1 MGKMMSL
8 LEKYKIIEREDTND
22 DKALSS
28 SEPETE
34 QSSIGESTPIIG
46 DSLSID
52 ADEQIVIP
60 VEEGE
65 QKQMIS
71 DSNEHNL
78 DESTPDDQISSAD
91 LSEIYHQEQPINTI
105 YHYAGLDNKTVTA
118 TVFYLENLIQA
129 LPAELPEYVKKTT
142 IDNIITASN
151 IDIHTLLDDGLERSS
166 QLEKFQQSFS
176 STNYSEISSLKEEI
190 ERLNAVIAGYQQT
203 IKQKE
208 TLVQKE
214 NEAIETE
221 KARIN
226 HILTFFK
233 VD

>member
-8 LEKYKIIEREDTND
+8 LEKYKIIEREATDD
-22 DKALSS
+22 DKMLSS
-28 SEPETE
+28 SAPETE
-34 QSSIGESTPIIG
+34 LPSIEESTSVEAVP
-46 DSLSID
+46 SID

-78 DESTPDDQISSAD
+78 DESTQDNEISSED
-91 LSEIYHQEQPINTI
+91 LSEIYHQKQPINNI
-105 YHYAGLDNKTVTA
+105 YHYAGLDNKAVTA
-118 TVFYLENLIQA
+118 TVFYLENLIHA

-142 IDNIITASN
+142 IDNIISASN
-151 IDIHTLLDDGLERSS
+151 IDINTLLNDGLERFR
-166 QLEKFQQSFS
+166 QLEQFQQSFS
-176 STNYSEISSLKEEI
+176 STNYDEIASLKEEI
-190 ERLNAVIAGYQQT
+190 ERLNAIISGYQQT

-208 TLVQKE
+208 TLVQTE
-214 NEAIETE
+214 NESIETE

-233 VD
+233 AD

>member
-1 MGKMMSL
+1 MMSL
-8 LEKYKIIEREDTND
+8 LEKYKIIEHEDTSD
-22 DKALSS
+22 DKIPSS
-28 SEPETE
+28 SEPETG
-34 QSSIGESTPIIG
+34 QPSIEEAATIEEIPSTEG
-46 DSLSID
+46 DK
-52 ADEQIVIP
+52 QIVIP
-60 VEEGE
+60 IEEGE

-78 DESTPDDQISSAD
+78 DESTQDAQILSAD
-91 LSEIYHQEQPINTI
+91 LSEIYHEQQPISNI
-105 YHYAGLDNKTVTA
+105 YHYANLDNKAATA
-118 TVFYLENLIQA
+118 TIFYLENLINA

-142 IDNIITASN
+142 VHNIIAASS
-151 IDIHTLLDDGLERSS
+151 IEIHTLLDDGSKRFQ
-166 QLEKFQQSFS
+166 QLEQFQQSFS

-190 ERLNAVIAGYQQT
+190 ERLNTIIAGYQQT
-203 IKQKE
+203 IKEKE
-208 TLVQKE
+208 QLVQKE